1 MPLPVLLRQE
11 DCDGVVVLSVSGDVG
26 AREAEGLLTA
36 TGRALDAQPQGVV
49 LDLGGA
55 DELTDDVRCRLRTLA
70 DLPSGFPRSPFVL
83 CPGSAMPDA
92 PPAMTAADRPAAL
105 ARVRD
110 RVQRRR
116 TRMAVPHDET
126 GPAQARAAV
135 SSDADALGLAELSD
149 DVALVVSEMVTN
161 AVRHAAPPVRLEVE
175 VTDTEVVVAVCD
187 GTPALPVVRPASDD
201 AEGGRGML
209 LVDLLTADHGVRSQP
224 PGKTVW
230 ARLLRRRDS

>member
-1 MPLPVLLRQE
+1 MLLRQE
-11 DCDGVVVLSVSGDVG
+11 DCDGVVVLSVSGDVCG
-26 AREAEGLLTA
+26 PDADGLLTA
-36 TGRALDAQPQGVV
+36 AERALGTQPQGVV

-70 DLPSGFPRSPFVL
+70 DLPAGFPRSPFVL
-83 CPGSAMPDA
+83 CPESALPGA
-92 PPAMTAADRPAAL
+92 PAAITAPDRL
-105 ARVRD
+105 SALDRVRD

-116 TRMAVPHDET
+116 TRLVVPHDET

-135 SSDADALGLAELSD
+135 AGNAAALGLDDLCD

-187 GTPALPVVRPASDD
+187 GTPGLPVVREPSDS

-209 LVDLLTADHGVRSQP
+209 LVDLLTSEHGVRSQP

-230 ARLLRRRDS
+230 ARLLRRSGS

>member
-1 MPLPVLLRQE
+1 MLLRQE
-11 DCDGVVVLSVSGDVG
+11 DCDGVVVLSVSGSLG
-26 AREAEGLLTA
+26 IPEADGLLTA
-36 TGRALDAQPQGVV
+36 AERALDAQPQGLVV
-49 LDLGGA
+49 DLGSA
-55 DELTDDVRCRLRTLA
+55 EELSDDVRTRLRSLA
-70 DLPSGFPRSPFVL
+70 ELPAGFPRAPFVL
-83 CPGSAMPDA
+83 CPGSALPDA
-92 PPAMTAADRPAAL
+92 PSAMTAADRGDAI

-110 RVQRRR
+110 RIRRRR
-116 TRMAVPHDET
+116 TRVVVPHDET

-135 SSDADALGLAELSD
+135 CSDAAALGLAELSD

-187 GTPALPVVRPASDD
+187 GTPGLPVVRPPSDD